1 MDHYCNL
8 FLMTYFEPNDVLES
22 NQDHN
27 YLWLVEFRQDYM
39 NFVYHRHVLYDLI
52 VNIDKLKSITK
63 LRLQQGICRG
73 RI

>member
-1 MDHYCNL
+1 
-8 FLMTYFEPNDVLES
+8 MTYFEPNDVLES